1 MCVCVH
7 IYAYANLNLW
17 NSCWI
22 ITDGMIHWSILV
34 NPAFQFSPVKWLLQQ
49 RRFFSSFSIGIH
61 FIWWYLIVGKS
72 ILNRYIDFFYMDKP
86 IRAIIISWLISQN
99 KNIAM
104 IKIGLESVPFRFS
117 GGIIPPDDDDI
128 IFFDDGAS
136 LQHELCK
143 PAWVCHLPF
152 YKALT
157 FSARGGLFTVVSPL
171 QVLFT
176 PAPFKLWSINQV
188 AGWSMWLT

>member
-1 MCVCVH
+1 MCVH

-34 NPAFQFSPVKWLLQQ
+34 NPAFQFSLVKWLLQNQQ

-72 ILNRYIDFFYMDKP
+72 ILNRYIDFFYMAKP
-86 IRAIIISWLISQN
+86 IRAIIISWLISHN

-152 YKALT
+152 TKP
-157 FSARGGLFTVVSPL
+157 SPSLPEGACSLLSLLSKYYLHQLLSNCDLSIRL
-171 QVLFT
+171 QAD
-176 PAPFKLWSINQV
+176 PCD
-188 AGWSMWLT
+188 